1 MAFFQKLPDLLY
13 ASKITKAGFGDF
25 TRVKNVFR
33 MYKLSDN
40 AKRHALQFYKYQ
52 IPEGSTPEMVAMDI
66 YNSPNFHWVV
76 LMVNEIIDVYEGW
89 PKNRDVLEKF
99 TIEKYAP
106 DKINENTQQPFLD
119 GHHHYETLERKDND
133 GNIVMRKGLQVDSA
147 WTQEVTI
154 STSPSITQTLNVATD
169 CVSVT
174 NFEYEDRINDSKREI
189 ELLKPSYLP
198 QFVKDFEAIT
208 SYEANSDLED
218 KKTKKTAID
227 LVRKY
232 Y

>member
-1 MAFFQKLPDLLY
+1 MAFFKKLPDLLY

-25 TRVKNVFR
+25 TKVKNVFR

-40 AKRHALQFYKYQ
+40 AKRHALQFYKYT

-89 PKNRDVLEKF
+89 PKDRDVLEKF
-99 TIEKYAP
+99 TIEKYAL
-106 DKINENTQQPFLD
+106 DKIDENTQQPFLD
-119 GHHHYETLERKDND
+119 GRHHYETLERKDND
-133 GNIVMRKGLQVDSA
+133 GNIVMRKGLIVDST

-154 STSPSITQTLNVATD
+154 SSSPSITQNLTVATD

-174 NFEYEDRINDSKREI
+174 NFEYEDKLNDEKRTI

-198 QFVKDFEAIT
+198 QFVKDFESIT
-208 SYEANSDLED
+208 SYESNSDLED
-218 KKTKKTAID
+218 KRTKKTAID

>member
-1 MAFFQKLPDLLY
+1 
-13 ASKITKAGFGDF
+13 
-25 TRVKNVFR
+25 

-40 AKRHALQFYKYQ
+40 AKRHAVQFYKYN

-66 YNSPNFHWVV
+66 YNSPNFHWVI
-76 LMVNEIIDVYEGW
+76 LMINEVVDVYEGW
-89 PKNRDVLEKF
+89 PKDRDVLEKF
-99 TIEKYAP
+99 TEEKYSL
-106 DKINENTQQPFLD
+106 DNIDESSQQPFLD
-119 GHHHYETLERKDND
+119 GHHHYETLERKDSY
-133 GNIVMRKGLQVDSA
+133 GNIIMRAGLQVDDY

-154 STSPSITQTLNVATD
+154 SSSPTVLQTLTVDTD

-174 NFEYEDRINDSKREI
+174 NFHHEERLNDAKREI

-208 SYEANSDLED
+208 SYESNSDLED

>member
-1 MAFFQKLPDLLY
+1 MAFFEKLPDLLY
-13 ASKITKAGFGDF
+13 ASKITKSGFGDY
-25 TRVKNVFR
+25 TRIKNLFR

-40 AKRHALQFYKYQ
+40 AKRHAVQFYKYN

-66 YNSPNFHWVV
+66 YNSPNFHWVI
-76 LMVNEIIDVYEGW
+76 LMINEVVDVYEGW
-89 PKNRDVLEKF
+89 PKDRDVLEKF
-99 TIEKYAP
+99 TEEKYSP
-106 DKINENTQQPFLD
+106 NNIDESSQQPFLD
-119 GHHHYETLERKDND
+119 GHHHYETLERKDSY
-133 GNIVMRKGLQVDSA
+133 GNIIMRAGLQVDDY

-154 STSPSITQTLNVATD
+154 SSSPTVLQTLTVDTD

-174 NFEYEDRINDSKREI
+174 NFHHEERLNDAKREI

-208 SYEANSDLED
+208 SYESNSDLED
-218 KKTKKTAID
+218 KRTKKTAID

>member
-1 MAFFQKLPDLLY
+1 MAFFEKLPDLLY
-13 ASKITKAGFGDF
+13 ASKITKSGFGDY
-25 TRVKNVFR
+25 TRIKNVFR

-40 AKRHALQFYKYQ
+40 AKRHAVQFYKYN
-52 IPEGSTPEMVAMDI
+52 IPEGSTPEMVALDI

-76 LMVNEIIDVYEGW
+76 LMVNEVVDVYEGW
-89 PKNRDVLEKF
+89 PKDRDVLEKY
-99 TIEKYAP
+99 TAEKYAP
-106 DKINENTQQPFLD
+106 DKIDESTQQPFLD
-119 GHHHYETLERKDND
+119 GRHHYETLERKDNN
-133 GNIVMRKGLQVDSA
+133 GNIVMRAGLQVDDG

-154 STSPSITQTLNVATD
+154 SSSPSITKTLTIAND
-169 CVSVT
+169 CVEIS
-174 NFEYEDRINDSKREI
+174 NFKYEERINDSKREI

-218 KKTKKTAID
+218 KRTKKTAID

>member
-1 MAFFQKLPDLLY
+1 MAFFQKLPHLLY
-13 ASKITKAGFGDF
+13 ASKITKAGCGDY

>member
-1 MAFFQKLPDLLY
+1 MAFFEKLPDLLY
-13 ASKITKAGFGDF
+13 ASKITKSGFGDY
-25 TRVKNVFR
+25 TRIKNLFR

-40 AKRHALQFYKYQ
+40 AKRHAVQFYKYN

-66 YNSPNFHWVV
+66 YNSPNFHWVI
-76 LMVNEIIDVYEGW
+76 LMINEVVDVYEGW
-89 PKNRDVLEKF
+89 PKDRDVLEKF
-99 TIEKYAP
+99 TEEKYSL
-106 DKINENTQQPFLD
+106 DNIDESSQQPFLD
-119 GHHHYETLERKDND
+119 GHHHYETLERKDSY
-133 GNIVMRKGLQVDSA
+133 GNIIMRAGLQVDDY

-154 STSPSITQTLNVATD
+154 SSSPTVLQTLTVDTD

-174 NFEYEDRINDSKREI
+174 NFHHEERLNDAKREI

-198 QFVKDFEAIT
+198 QFVKDFESIT
-208 SYEANSDLED
+208 SYESNSDLED

>member
-1 MAFFQKLPDLLY
+1 MAFFEKLPDLLY
-13 ASKITKAGFGDF
+13 ASKITKSGFGDY
-25 TRVKNVFR
+25 TRIKNLFR

-40 AKRHALQFYKYQ
+40 AKRHAVQFYKYN

-66 YNSPNFHWVV
+66 YNSPNFHWVI
-76 LMVNEIIDVYEGW
+76 LMINEVVDVYEGW
-89 PKNRDVLEKF
+89 PNDRDVLEKF
-99 TIEKYAP
+99 TEEKYSL
-106 DKINENTQQPFLD
+106 DNIDESSQQPFLD
-119 GHHHYETLERKDND
+119 GHHHYETLERKDSY
-133 GNIVMRKGLQVDSA
+133 GNIIMRAGLQVDDY

-154 STSPSITQTLNVATD
+154 SSSPTVLQTLTVDTD

-174 NFEYEDRINDSKREI
+174 NFHHEERLNDAKREI

-198 QFVKDFEAIT
+198 QFVKDFESIT
-208 SYEANSDLED
+208 SYESNSDLED

>member
-1 MAFFQKLPDLLY
+1 MAFFEKLPDLLY
-13 ASKITKAGFGDF
+13 ASKITKSGFGDY
-25 TRVKNVFR
+25 TRIKNLFR

-40 AKRHALQFYKYQ
+40 AKRHAVQFYKYN
-52 IPEGSTPEMVAMDI
+52 IPEGSTPEMVALDI
-66 YNSPNFHWVV
+66 YNSPNFHWVI
-76 LMVNEIIDVYEGW
+76 LMINEVVDVYEGW
-89 PKNRDVLEKF
+89 PKDRDVLEKF
-99 TIEKYAP
+99 TEEKYSP
-106 DKINENTQQPFLD
+106 NNIDESSQQPFLD
-119 GHHHYETLERKDND
+119 GHHHYETLERKDSY
-133 GNIVMRKGLQVDSA
+133 GNIIMRAGLQVDDY

-154 STSPSITQTLNVATD
+154 SSSPTVLQTLTVDTD

-174 NFEYEDRINDSKREI
+174 NFHHEERLNDAKREI

-208 SYEANSDLED
+208 SYESNSDLED

>member
-1 MAFFQKLPDLLY
+1 MAFFEKLPDLLY
-13 ASKITKAGFGDF
+13 ASKITKSGFGDY
-25 TRVKNVFR
+25 TRIKNVFR

-40 AKRHALQFYKYQ
+40 AKRHAVQFYKYN

-66 YNSPNFHWVV
+66 YNSPNFHWVI
-76 LMVNEIIDVYEGW
+76 LMINEVVDVYEGW
-89 PKNRDVLEKF
+89 PNDRDVLEKF
-99 TIEKYAP
+99 TEEKYSL
-106 DKINENTQQPFLD
+106 DNIDESSQQPFLD
-119 GHHHYETLERKDND
+119 GHHHYETLERKDSY
-133 GNIVMRKGLQVDSA
+133 GNIIMRAGLQVDDY

-154 STSPSITQTLNVATD
+154 SSSPTVLQTLTVDTD

-174 NFEYEDRINDSKREI
+174 NFHHEERLNDAKREI

-198 QFVKDFEAIT
+198 QFVKDFESIT
-208 SYEANSDLED
+208 SYESNSDLED

>member
-1 MAFFQKLPDLLY
+1 
-13 ASKITKAGFGDF
+13 
-25 TRVKNVFR
+25 

-40 AKRHALQFYKYQ
+40 AKRHAVQFYKYN

-66 YNSPNFHWVV
+66 YNSPNFHWVI
-76 LMVNEIIDVYEGW
+76 LMINEVVDVYEGW
-89 PKNRDVLEKF
+89 PNDRDVLEKF
-99 TIEKYAP
+99 TEEKYSL
-106 DKINENTQQPFLD
+106 DNIDESSQQPFLD
-119 GHHHYETLERKDND
+119 GHHHYETLERKDSY
-133 GNIVMRKGLQVDSA
+133 GNIIMRAGLQVDDY

-154 STSPSITQTLNVATD
+154 SSSPTVLQTLTVDTD

-174 NFEYEDRINDSKREI
+174 NFHHEERLNDAKREI

-198 QFVKDFEAIT
+198 QFVKDFESIT
-208 SYEANSDLED
+208 SYESNSDLED

>member
-1 MAFFQKLPDLLY
+1 MAFFEKLPDLLY
-13 ASKITKAGFGDF
+13 ASKITKSGFGDY
-25 TRVKNVFR
+25 TRIKNLFR

-40 AKRHALQFYKYQ
+40 AKRHAVQFYKYN
-52 IPEGSTPEMVAMDI
+52 IPEGSTPEMVALDI
-66 YNSPNFHWVV
+66 YNSPNFHWVI
-76 LMVNEIIDVYEGW
+76 LMINEVVDVYEGW
-89 PKNRDVLEKF
+89 PKDRDVLEKF
-99 TIEKYAP
+99 TEEKYSL
-106 DKINENTQQPFLD
+106 DNIDESSQQPFLD
-119 GHHHYETLERKDND
+119 GHHHYETLERKDSY
-133 GNIVMRKGLQVDSA
+133 GNIIMRAGLQVDDY

-154 STSPSITQTLNVATD
+154 SSSPTVLQTLTVDTD

-174 NFEYEDRINDSKREI
+174 NFHHEERLNDAKREI

-208 SYEANSDLED
+208 SYESNSDLED

>member
-1 MAFFQKLPDLLY
+1 MAFFEKLPDLLY
-13 ASKITKAGFGDF
+13 ASKITKSGFGDY
-25 TRVKNVFR
+25 TRIKNLFR

-40 AKRHALQFYKYQ
+40 AKRHAVQFYKYN

-66 YNSPNFHWVV
+66 YNSPNFHWVI
-76 LMVNEIIDVYEGW
+76 LMINEVVDVYEGW
-89 PKNRDVLEKF
+89 PKDRDVLEKF
-99 TIEKYAP
+99 TEEKYSL
-106 DKINENTQQPFLD
+106 DNIDESSQQPFLD
-119 GHHHYETLERKDND
+119 GHHHYETLERKDSY
-133 GNIVMRKGLQVDSA
+133 GNIIMRAGLQVDDY

-154 STSPSITQTLNVATD
+154 SSSPTVLQTLTVDTD

-174 NFEYEDRINDSKREI
+174 NFHHEERLNDAKREI

-208 SYEANSDLED
+208 SYESNTDLED
-218 KKTKKTAID
+218 KRTKKTAID

>member
-1 MAFFQKLPDLLY
+1 MAFFEKLPDLLY
-13 ASKITKAGFGDF
+13 ASKITKSGFGDY
-25 TRVKNVFR
+25 TRIKNLFR

-40 AKRHALQFYKYQ
+40 AKRHAVQFYKYN

-66 YNSPNFHWVV
+66 YNSPNFHWVI
-76 LMVNEIIDVYEGW
+76 LMINEVVDVYEGW
-89 PKNRDVLEKF
+89 PKDRDVLEKF
-99 TIEKYAP
+99 TEEKYSP
-106 DKINENTQQPFLD
+106 NNIDESSQQPFLD
-119 GHHHYETLERKDND
+119 GHHHYETLERKDSY
-133 GNIVMRKGLQVDSA
+133 GNIIMRAGLQVDDY

-154 STSPSITQTLNVATD
+154 SSSPTVLQTLTVDTD

-174 NFEYEDRINDSKREI
+174 NFHHEERLNDAKREI

-208 SYEANSDLED
+208 SYESNSDLED